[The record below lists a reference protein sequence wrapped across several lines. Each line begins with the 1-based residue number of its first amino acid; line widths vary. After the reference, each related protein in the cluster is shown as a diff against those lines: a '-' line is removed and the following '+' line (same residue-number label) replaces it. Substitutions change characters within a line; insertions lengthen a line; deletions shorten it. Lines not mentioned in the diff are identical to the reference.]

1 MKSRMLT
8 ISGIVAVAALTATLI
23 WGRTFSSKRAQVNKA
38 MAPATF
44 LISAAGRVE
53 PGSEDIKLSS
63 ELNGKLKSILVE
75 EGDRV
80 TRGQVLAELQ
90 NDDYHA
96 QVDSAAAEVRQR
108 DAELRKVIN
117 GARSQERREAFSSV
131 EEAKAV
137 MNNAEAEMLR
147 RQKLFAAGVISREEE
162 DRFTK
167 EYEVARARF
176 EEMSHHHD
184 LVDAD
189 AREEDRAMAEANLQL
204 SRARLEEARAVLDK
218 TFIRAPIDGTVLRRY
233 HRAGESVA
241 NSATN
246 PDPIFTIGDKRAL
259 RVRIDVDEADVNKLV
274 LGQAAYVTAD
284 AYGSQRFP
292 GHVVRIGQELGRKN
306 VRTDEP
312 TERVDNK
319 ILETLVELDSGVDLP
334 VGLRVNAFI
343 EDDKGHQAS
352 LSESVAPQR

>member
-1 MKSRMLT
+1 MKSRVLT

-23 WGRTFSSKRAQVNKA
+23 WGRTTSSKRAQSSEA
-38 MAPATF
+38 APAAAF
-44 LISAAGRVE
+44 LVAAAGRVE
-53 PGSEDIKLSS
+53 PGTEDIKLSS

-90 NDDYHA
+90 NDDYRA

-108 DAELRKVIN
+108 EAERRKVVN
-117 GARSQERREAFSSV
+117 GARTQERREAFSSV

-137 MNNAEAEMLR
+137 MNNAESEMQR

-162 DRFTK
+162 DRYTK
-167 EYEVARARF
+167 EYEVATARF

-189 AREEDRAMAEANLQL
+189 AREEDRAMADANLQL

-218 TFIRAPIDGTVLRRY
+218 TYIRAPIDGTVLRKY
-233 HRAGESVA
+233 HRAGESVS

-246 PDPIFTIGDKRAL
+246 PDPVLTIGDKRAL

-274 LGQAAYVTAD
+274 LGQPAYVTAD
-284 AYGSQRFP
+284 AYGNQHFP

-319 ILETLVELDSGVDLP
+319 ILETLVQLDSGVDLP

-343 EDDKGHQAS
+343 EDDKGQQAS
-352 LSESVAPQR
+352 RDELLRR